1 MVTNGMSQ
9 SSAQCG
15 HLMIGLGIGLAF
27 LSFGLAIRL
36 GYAKRYFL
44 VRGPAP
50 FFGPAN
56 YHFVILI
63 GVLSLILGLIALPG
77 DVQTRQDL
85 LGYVFIPSIILAFI
99 VGLWQPWWLKPKW
112 IRQLK
117 ENHPDIYPFL
127 REAAQEEVGNDR
139 KKAEEWAS
147 KMDTLESQNEWVAEV
162 RKRLGMPD
170 PRTTKGGEKE

>member
-1 MVTNGMSQ
+1 MVTGEVSQ

-15 HLMIGLGIGLAF
+15 HLIIGLGIGLAC

-56 YHFVILI
+56 YHFVILV
-63 GVLSLILGLIALPG
+63 GAVFLVLGLIGLG
-77 DVQTRQDL
+77 RDVETRRHL
-85 LGYVFIPSIILAFI
+85 FGYVFIPSLILAFI
-99 VGLWQPWWLKPKW
+99 IGLWQPWWLKPKW

-127 REAAQEEVGNDR
+127 REAAQEEAGTDR
-139 KKAEEWAS
+139 KKMEEWCS
-147 KMDTLESQNEWVAEV
+147 KMDTVESQNEWVAEV
-162 RKRLGMPD
+162 RKRLGTPD
-170 PRTTKGGEKE
+170 PRTTEGTRNE